1 LDAAV
6 VDAGQELPCRLLS
19 SFAQPMEAC
28 MTASKTKDTY
38 GQLGTE
44 SVALREELERLAAA
58 IERAAKSEGAEAMK
72 TAGEAAREI
81 LARATT
87 MVDGIAGKAVA
98 GEGRAQLEA
107 AIRDKPLVAVSVAA
121 LAGFLLAAL
130 VRR

>member
-1 LDAAV
+1 
-6 VDAGQELPCRLLS
+6 
-19 SFAQPMEAC
+19 M
-28 MTASKTKDTY
+28 KTKDTY
-38 GQLGTE
+38 GSLGTE

-72 TAGEAAREI
+72 AAGEAAHEI

-87 MVDGIAGKAVA
+87 MVDGLAGKADMA
-98 GEGRAQLEA
+98 KAMADGRAQLEA

>member
-1 LDAAV
+1 LDAAL
-6 VDAGQELPCRLLS
+6 VDAGQGLGCRLLS
-19 SFAQPMEAC
+19 SFAQPMEAR
-28 MTASKTKDTY
+28 MTASKTKDAY
-38 GQLGTE
+38 GHLGTE
-44 SVALREELERLAAA
+44 SLALREELERLAAA
-58 IERAAKSEGAEAMK
+58 IERVARSEGAEAMK
-72 TAGEAAREI
+72 AAGEAAREI
-81 LARATT
+81 LARATA

>member
-1 LDAAV
+1 
-6 VDAGQELPCRLLS
+6 
-19 SFAQPMEAC
+19 MEAC
-28 MTASKTKDTY
+28 MTASRTKDTH
-38 GQLGTE
+38 GNLGTE

-72 TAGEAAREI
+72 AAGEAAREI

-87 MVDGIAGKAVA
+87 MVDGIAGKAMA
-98 GEGRAQLEA
+98 GEGREKLEA
-107 AIRDKPLVAVSVAA
+107 AIRDKPLLAVSVAA